1 MLTHNQPVAG
11 SSPAGPTTHKHASK
25 QYNKEY
31 IMKAYVKVKYSSIKF
46 PQKGSM
52 RILVRGTWYK
62 VPPKELHPAEYEEML
77 RLRRMKL
84 PAGEAEMKFS
94 SWGMSITVST
104 GWQQLQGLP
113 YREVIFE

>member
-1 MLTHNQPVAG
+1 
-11 SSPAGPTTHKHASK
+11 
-25 QYNKEY
+25 
-31 IMKAYVKVKYSSIKF
+31 MKAYVKVKYSSIKF

-84 PAGEAEMKFS
+84 PAGEAESKFS
-94 SWGMSITVST
+94 SWGMAITVSARWK
-104 GWQQLQGLP
+104 GLQELP
-113 YREVIFE
+113 YKEVIFE